1 MRDVP
6 MTPERIAEL
15 LEPFLEDTSLSPSQ
29 LGQIETF
36 SALLLKWNAHM
47 NLTAV
52 RNPDEVITRHFGE
65 SLFAARRLFS
75 KPARQQTAI
84 DVGSGA
90 GFPGIPLKIWEPTL
104 HLTLIEANQR
114 KAVFLREVVRTLG
127 LSKVSVF
134 ADRAEMLSDQVDLVI
149 LRAVERFEKVLSVAI
164 KLVAQNGHIA
174 LLIGNAQI
182 QTAKS
187 VIGDVKW
194 QDPLPLP
201 LSKSRS
207 LLIGGTV
214 TAHH

>member
-6 MTPERIAEL
+6 MTPERIAKL

-52 RNPDEVITRHFGE
+52 WNPDEVITRHFGE
-65 SLFAARRLFS
+65 SLFAARRLFQF
-75 KPARQQTAI
+75 PARQQTAI

-104 HLTLIEANQR
+104 VLTLIEANQR
-114 KAVFLREVVRTLG
+114 KAVFLREVVRALG
-127 LSKVSVF
+127 LSKVTVF

-149 LRAVERFEKVLSVAI
+149 LRAVEHFEKMLPIAL
-164 KLVAQNGHIA
+164 KLAAQNGHIA

-187 VIGDVKW
+187 IIGHVKW

-207 LLIGGTV
+207 LLIGGAV
-214 TAHH
+214 LDHP

>member
-1 MRDVP
+1 

-15 LEPFLEDTSLSPSQ
+15 LEPFLEDTRLSASQ

-65 SLFAARRLFS
+65 SLFAARHLFPIS
-75 KPARQQTAI
+75 ATEQTAI

-90 GFPGIPLKIWEPTL
+90 GFPGIPLKILEPTL
-104 HLTLIEANQR
+104 VLTLIEANQR
-114 KAVFLREVVRTLG
+114 KAVFLREVVRALG
-127 LSKVSVF
+127 LSKVTVF
-134 ADRAEMLSDQVDLVI
+134 ADRAEMLSDQADLVI
-149 LRAVERFEKVLSVAI
+149 LRAVEHFEKMLPIAL
-164 KLVAQNGHIA
+164 KLAAQNGHIA

-214 TAHH
+214 TDHH

>member
-187 VIGDVKW
+187 VIRDVKW

-214 TAHH
+214 TDHH

>member
-1 MRDVP
+1 MRDVS

-52 RNPDEVITRHFGE
+52 WNPDEVITRHFGE
-65 SLFAARRLFS
+65 SLFAARRLFQF
-75 KPARQQTAI
+75 PARQQTAI

-114 KAVFLREVVRTLG
+114 KAVFLREVVRALG
-127 LSKVSVF
+127 LSKVTVF
-134 ADRAEMLSDQVDLVI
+134 ANRAEMLSDQVDLVI
-149 LRAVERFEKVLSVAI
+149 LRAVEHFEKMLPIAL
-164 KLVAQNGHIA
+164 KLAAQNGHIA

-187 VIGDVKW
+187 VIGHVKW

-207 LLIGGTV
+207 LLIGGAV
-214 TAHH
+214 LDHP

>member
-6 MTPERIAEL
+6 MTPERIAKL

-52 RNPDEVITRHFGE
+52 WNPDEVITRHFGE
-65 SLFAARRLFS
+65 SLFAARRLFPD
-75 KPARQQTAI
+75 PARQQTAI

-104 HLTLIEANQR
+104 VLTLIEANQR
-114 KAVFLREVVRTLG
+114 KAVFLREVVRALG

-134 ADRAEMLSDQVDLVI
+134 SDRADMLSDQVDLVI

>member
-6 MTPERIAEL
+6 MTPERIAKL

-52 RNPDEVITRHFGE
+52 WNPDEVITRHFGE
-65 SLFAARRLFS
+65 SLFAARRLVHD
-75 KPARQQTAI
+75 PARQQTAI

-104 HLTLIEANQR
+104 VLTLIEANQR
-114 KAVFLREVVRTLG
+114 KAVFLREVVRALG
-127 LSKVSVF
+127 LSKVTVF

-149 LRAVERFEKVLSVAI
+149 LRAVEHFEKMLPIAL
-164 KLVAQNGHIA
+164 KLAAQNGHIA

-187 VIGDVKW
+187 VIGHVKW

-207 LLIGGTV
+207 LLIGGAV
-214 TAHH
+214 LDHP